1 MATAVH
7 PENSPQ
13 SQTLPPTH
21 TRLRGRVGLG
31 DRDGASVGV
40 CACVR
45 MRVEVCV
52 YACVCTCVHGWYACV
67 YVCACRWGMGGWDR
81 SCAQRLR
88 MRKKCLHKASAGVFA
103 GDAGFQPS
111 FSFVVESVD
120 G

>member
-1 MATAVH
+1 MH

-45 MRVEVCV
+45 MHVEVCMC
-52 YACVCTCVHGWYACV
+52 ACVCTCVHAG
-67 YVCACRWGMGGWDR
+67 GGWEGGQKLC
-81 SCAQRLR
+81 SEAEKE
-88 MRKKCLHKASAGVFA
+88 KKCLRKASAGVFA

-111 FSFVVESVD
+111 FSLAVESVD